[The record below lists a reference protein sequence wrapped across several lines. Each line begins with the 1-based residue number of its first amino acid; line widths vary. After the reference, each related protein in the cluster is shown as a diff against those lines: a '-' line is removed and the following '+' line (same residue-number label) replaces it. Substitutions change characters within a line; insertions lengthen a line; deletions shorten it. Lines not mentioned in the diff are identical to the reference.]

1 MRSSLLRVG
10 IVATVLALVIGAL
23 GGAAYGLTRAEDSA
37 EVGANLSLSD
47 ALNPGGAGFEKV
59 TGPRELNFP
68 GDHGPHP
75 DYALEWWYYTGN
87 VSTPD
92 GRQFGYELTFFRIGL
107 TSEEFDRT
115 SEWATEQMYAAH
127 FALTDV
133 QSDEFHSF
141 ERYSRDAIGLAG
153 AVATPFRVWLE
164 DWSAETNGDSLLP
177 LRLQAN
183 AEGIGIDMR
192 LSGEKGIVLHGDEGF
207 SRKGDSPGQ
216 ASHYY
221 SLTRM
226 STEGTISVN
235 GKSFPVQ
242 GLSWMDREWSSSQ
255 LSDAHVGWDW
265 FALQLSDGRDIMY
278 GVLRPRSDSGS
289 PFRLG
294 TIVEADG
301 SYRNLENV
309 DVNLEVL
316 DRWQSP
322 LGGTYPSRWR
332 VKIPEEGLD
341 LEVTPFVSDQELDA
355 IVRYWEGA
363 VQIEGSA
370 NGKPVSGS
378 GYVELTGYAD

>member
-10 IVATVLALVIGAL
+10 IVVTVLALVIGAL
-23 GGAAYGLTRAEDSA
+23 GGAAYGLTRAEVSA
-37 EVGANLSLSD
+37 EVEANLSLSD
-47 ALNPGGAGFEKV
+47 ALNPGSAGFKKV
-59 TGPRELNFP
+59 TGPRELKFP
-68 GDHGPHP
+68 EDHGPHP

-92 GRQFGYELTFFRIGL
+92 GRHFGYELTFFRIGL

-115 SEWATEQMYAAH
+115 SEWATEQMYTAH

-133 QSDEFHSF
+133 QNDEFHPF
-141 ERYSRDAIGLAG
+141 ERYSRDALGLAG

-164 DWSAETNGDSLLP
+164 DWSAETDGDSLLP
-177 LRLQAN
+177 LRLRAN
-183 AEGIGIDMR
+183 AEGIGIDLR
-192 LSGEKGIVLHGDEGF
+192 LNGEKGIVLHGDEGF
-207 SRKGDSPGQ
+207 SRKGDNPGQ

-235 GKSFPVQ
+235 GQSFPVQ

-278 GVLRPRSDSGS
+278 GVIRPRSDSGR

-301 SYRNLENV
+301 SYRSLDNA
-309 DVNLEVL
+309 DVSLEVL
-316 DRWQSP
+316 DGWQSP

-332 VKIPEEGLD
+332 VRIPEEGID
-341 LEVTPFVSDQELDA
+341 LEVTPFVSNQELAA

-363 VQIEGSA
+363 VHIDGTS

>member
-37 EVGANLSLSD
+37 EVAANLSLSD
-47 ALNPGGAGFEKV
+47 ALNPGGAGFKKV

-87 VSTPD
+87 VSTSE
-92 GRQFGYELTFFRIGL
+92 GRHFGYELTFFRIGL

-115 SEWATEQMYAAH
+115 SEWATEQMYTAH

-141 ERYSRDAIGLAG
+141 ERYSRDALGLAG

-164 DWSAETNGDSLLP
+164 DWSAETDGDSLLP
-177 LRLQAN
+177 LRLRAN
-183 AEGIGIDMR
+183 AEGIGIDLR
-192 LSGEKGIVLHGDEGF
+192 LNGEKGIVLHGDEGF
-207 SRKGDSPGQ
+207 SRKAYTQGQ

-265 FALQLSDGRDIMY
+265 FALQLSDGRDVMY
-278 GVLRPRSDSGS
+278 GELRPRSDSES

-294 TIVEADG
+294 TIVQADG
-301 SYRNLENV
+301 SYRSLENA
-309 DVNLEVL
+309 DVGLEVL

-332 VKIPEEGLD
+332 VRIPEEGID

-363 VQIEGSA
+363 VQIDGTA